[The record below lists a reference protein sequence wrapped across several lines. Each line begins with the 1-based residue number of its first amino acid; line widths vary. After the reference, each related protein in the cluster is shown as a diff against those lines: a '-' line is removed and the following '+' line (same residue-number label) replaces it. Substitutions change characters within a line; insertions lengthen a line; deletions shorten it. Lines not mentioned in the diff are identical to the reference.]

1 MIKEYTHQQ
10 LLDFAF
16 SPDEKINF
24 KILQIIL
31 RDILGKIGL
40 RSSTVRIDLGENTTE
55 EWIDGR
61 QQSMEANS
69 LDSYINE
76 NKGMS
81 VENIL
86 EIQDGID
93 SSIVEIQKESNLDS
107 VVDMKDGNMYT
118 VHQENDLKVEVQYLG
133 NYGNDKLDEKSS
145 ENIIGEKSA
154 DEFSNEQILQ
164 CSESAM
170 LKTAEEH
177 SKDYPHIIVKN
188 INLNTTNKSSNERD
202 YSEDLNIEYSKIMP
216 VSISGET
223 TGDEIEDNPKA
234 KRSKNYVKLP
244 KICNLYENKLAYK
257 TPFPNNNVQDE
268 SEKLPPIDNKEY
280 GCKNLGKCENKINI
294 FNNYEMASKKE
305 ISIHTISD
313 KTGRIKQFSDMSDV
327 LNSNIRNNQA
337 EKFKLDQVE
346 REKPNGCH
354 SCCNCE
360 HDLEELKRNLEN
372 LNSALDKRIAN
383 IETVF
388 IEFQASERNLQK
400 EIEITK
406 EKMNSFIN
414 KSRQNRPQIQQ
425 NLKKKMDEMN
435 EALSKYENDLKT
447 VKEGWD
453 KNKKEV
459 ESRLK
464 AFVFKKTINELKE
477 SISDLQSKFYNEERR
492 INDINQQLEQL
503 FRNKLDKTRFLT
515 HRDAL
520 TKKLNQIN
528 KQIENVEQQLE
539 GYSDDNLKLRNNRI
553 RYESEF
559 SD

>member
-10 LLDFAF
+10 LLDIAF
-16 SPDEKINF
+16 SLDEKINF

-40 RSSTVRIDLGENTTE
+40 RSSTIRIDLGENITE
-55 EWIDGR
+55 QE
-61 QQSMEANS
+61 SMEDNS
-69 LDSYINE
+69 LDSDINE
-76 NKGMS
+76 NKGIP

-93 SSIVEIQKESNLDS
+93 SSMVEIQNESNLDS

-118 VHQENDLKVEVQYLG
+118 MHQESDLTVEVQYLG
-133 NYGNDKLDEKSS
+133 NYENDKLDEKSS

-154 DEFSNEQILQ
+154 DEFFNEEILQ
-164 CSESAM
+164 CSKSTM
-170 LKTAEEH
+170 LKTAEEY
-177 SKDYPHIIVKN
+177 SKDYPHIIVKK
-188 INLNTTNKSSNERD
+188 INLNTTNKSSDERD

-216 VSISGET
+216 VSISEET
-223 TGDEIEDNPKA
+223 TGDEIEDNSKA
-234 KRSKNYVKLP
+234 KRNENYVKLP
-244 KICNLYENKLAYK
+244 KICNLYENKLTYK

-268 SEKLPPIDNKEY
+268 SEKLPSIDNEEY
-280 GCKNLGKCENKINI
+280 GCKHLEKCKNNINI

-337 EKFKLDQVE
+337 EKFKLDQ
-346 REKPNGCH
+346 P
-354 SCCNCE
+354 
-360 HDLEELKRNLEN
+360 
-372 LNSALDKRIAN
+372 
-383 IETVF
+383 
-388 IEFQASERNLQK
+388 
-400 EIEITK
+400 
-406 EKMNSFIN
+406 
-414 KSRQNRPQIQQ
+414 QNQQ

-435 EALSKYENDLKT
+435 EALSKFENDLKT
-447 VKEGWD
+447 VKEGCD
-453 KNKKEV
+453 KNKKEI

-477 SISDLQSKFYNEERR
+477 NISNLQSKFYNEEHR

-503 FRNKLDKTRFLT
+503 FRNKLDKNRFLI

-528 KQIENVEQQLE
+528 KQIENIEQELE

-559 SD
+559 SE